1 MFSAVMKPLV
11 VNITILFSLIFNA
24 NLFFPFRRKMMLT
37 WKQKIMYGVVASFTA
52 LLCMMYPIQPLAKTN
67 FDFRMIVILVTTLYI
82 GKMAGLL
89 CTFTVVIARFIIG
102 GPFAYAGATVS
113 VFAYVVGILFRSSF
127 FNVKRKML
135 YGMMIVF
142 IYLILYVA
150 TIIYAV
156 PPLPWRFYVVYFSFF
171 IAMFLALIYVIERLI
186 QFNEQFDDM
195 IYLDKLATVS
205 EMAASF
211 AHEIRNPLT
220 TVRGFVQFL
229 SKDTTDENVKKFAPI
244 ILEELDRTNKII
256 SEYLTLAKPA
266 SFQLQKVNVDDILH
280 TSVHLLS
287 PLGTMTNVSLHL
299 YTEGK
304 SNVYGD
310 AHYLKQALLNVMK
323 NGMEAIEYGG
333 GVTIH
338 KTADEKEK
346 KVIITIRDTGKGMT
360 EDELKNIG
368 LPYYTTKSKGTGL
381 GSMIASRL
389 IRQMGGTMAYESRL
403 NEGTTVTITLPL
415 YEGD

>member
-1 MFSAVMKPLV
+1 MFVAIIKPLV
-11 VNITILFSLIFNA
+11 VNITILFSLVFNA
-24 NLFFPFRRKMMLT
+24 NLFFPFRRKMVLT
-37 WKQKIMYGVVASFTA
+37 WKQKVIYGIVSSFTA
-52 LLCMMYPIQPLAKTN
+52 ILCMMYPIQPLAKTN

-82 GKMAGLL
+82 GKTAGLL
-89 CTFTVVIARFIIG
+89 CTFTVVIVRLIIG
-102 GPFAYAGATVS
+102 GPFAYVGSAVS
-113 VFAYVVGILFRSSF
+113 VFAYIVGMMFRTSF
-127 FNVKRKML
+127 FNVKRKIL
-135 YGMMIVF
+135 YGLMIVF

-171 IAMFLALIYVIERLI
+171 IAMFVALVYVIERLI

-195 IYLDKLATVS
+195 IYVDKLATVS

-229 SKDTTDENVKKFAPI
+229 SEDTTDENVKKFAPV
-244 ILEELDRTNKII
+244 ILEELDRTNQII
-256 SEYLTLAKPA
+256 TEYLTLAKPTP
-266 SFQLQKVNVDDILH
+266 FERQKVNIDDVLH

-287 PLGTMTNVSLHL
+287 PLGTMTNVSLQL

-304 SNVYGD
+304 SDVYGD
-310 AHYLKQALLNVMK
+310 KHYLKQALLNVIK

-333 GVTIH
+333 VVTIH
-338 KTADEKEK
+338 KTVDEKEK
-346 KVIITIRDTGKGMT
+346 QVIITIRDTGKGMT
-360 EDELKNIG
+360 EEQLKNIG

-381 GSMIASRL
+381 GSMITARL
-389 IRQMGGTMAYESRL
+389 IRQMGGTITYESRL
-403 NEGTTVTITLPL
+403 NVGTTVTITLPL